1 MEHETRG
8 MLLGIVAVSAF
19 GLTLPATKLVIPY
32 LDPLFIGLGRAVL
45 ATLFAVIFLVW
56 FRQSLPTKKQ
66 VYRLIIIALGVVIGF
81 PVFSSWAMQYVPAS
95 HGGVVVGLVPLAT
108 AIAGVLISHE
118 RPSIVFWLVGC
129 VGCLMVISYTLLQ
142 GAGELHMADVALLLS
157 VISAAV
163 GYAVGAKLSKELGGW
178 QVICW
183 ALVIAFP
190 FILIPAMIYAPED
203 LFALPVSVYGGFLY
217 LALISQLFAFFVW
230 YKGLAL
236 GGIARVSQTQLLQPF
251 MTIFASV
258 LMLGELIDLQTAIF
272 ALFIVA
278 TVWLSKQMPI
288 KQKI

>member
-1 MEHETRG
+1 MENETRG
-8 MLLGIVAVSAF
+8 MLLGVIGVIAF

-32 LDPLFIGLGRAVL
+32 LDPLFIGFGRAVL
-45 ATLFAVIFLVW
+45 AALFAVIFLFW

-66 VYRLIIIALGVVIGF
+66 IYRLIIIALGVVVGF
-81 PVFSSWAMQYVPAS
+81 PVFSSWAMQYVSAS

-118 RPSIVFWLVGC
+118 RPSIAFWLVGC
-129 VGCLMVISYTLLQ
+129 VGCLIVISYTLLQ
-142 GAGELHMADVALLLS
+142 GAGELHIADVALFLS

-190 FILIPAMIYAPED
+190 FILIPAIIRAPED
-203 LFALPVSVYGGFLY
+203 LFALPFSAYASFLY
-217 LALISQLFAFFVW
+217 LALISQLLAFFVW

-251 MTIFASV
+251 VTVFASV
-258 LMLGELIDLQTAIF
+258 LMLGELIQTQTAIF
-272 ALFIVA
+272 ALLIVA

-288 KQKI
+288 KRKI